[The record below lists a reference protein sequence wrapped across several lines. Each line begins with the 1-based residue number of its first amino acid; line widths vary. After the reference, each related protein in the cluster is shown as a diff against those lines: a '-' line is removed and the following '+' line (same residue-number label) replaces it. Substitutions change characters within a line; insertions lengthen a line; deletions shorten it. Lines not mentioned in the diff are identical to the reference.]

1 MNDSLKFFTKAITL
15 VFVSVLIF
23 SNYDVSFSSASSFAS
38 EKEQKISQVLK
49 QAQNNPLVTSKKV
62 TYLNPPVATQVLY
75 SKNIDDYHFHEYF
88 FATNGGEF
96 EVMTQHN
103 EEAPIDYMIYHFG
116 TDELVEPIE
125 GNRYQLEQGPYY
137 FAVFGYSEQPVPYQ
151 FQLNGPFA
159 EQPSVTLPS
168 LQLTKPA
175 SHNIRLPKGSSPVF
189 PISGNTSD
197 AYNLRLEVNFD
208 QEFDLSAPG
217 AFSNDYAVLG
227 NGFNEMTFT
236 AMRVGGNQVTSFHN
250 IILPGVTRI
259 MGSDRYAVSGNVS
272 STLNHWGYN
281 SGTVVIARG
290 DLYPDALSGGALAY
304 LEDAP
309 ILLTRTASL
318 PDIIIR
324 KIEDLGAERAIIL
337 GGLGSVSEN
346 VKDQLF
352 DLGIE
357 EIERYE
363 GKDRYEVSANIAEEV
378 SYYSETDTA
387 IIASGMVFPDAL
399 SASTISGPMG
409 MPILLTRTDSIPDS
423 IQMFLKDHPEITNFI
438 VVGGPATVNESV
450 ISKIKNIQPGAA
462 VTRIGGKNRYEV
474 SVNVAKYAM
483 NYYGLDLGTVA
494 VARGDLFPDALSG
507 APLANYFGAPILLT
521 PTSKVD
527 ETVNSFLLAN
537 RNQLEHIYI
546 LGGTGSVSTT
556 TERQLFNL
564 IR

>member
-1 MNDSLKFFTKAITL
+1 MTIL
-15 VFVSVLIF
+15 FVSVLIF
-23 SNYDVSFSSASSFAS
+23 SNYDLSFSSASSFNA
-38 EKEQKISQVLK
+38 EREQKIRQVLNLS
-49 QAQNNPLVTSKKV
+49 QNNPLVTSKQV
-62 TYLNPPVATQVLY
+62 TYVNPPVATQASYVQ
-75 SKNIDDYHFHEYF
+75 NIDDYHLHEYF

-96 EVMTQHN
+96 EVFSQHN
-103 EEAPIDYMIYHFG
+103 DEAPIDYIIYHFG
-116 TDELVEPIE
+116 TDEIVQPIE
-125 GNRYQLEQGPYY
+125 GNSYQLEQGAYY
-137 FAVFGYSEQPVPYQ
+137 FAVFGYSDLPVPYE
-151 FQLNGPFA
+151 FQLNGPFS
-159 EQPSVTLPS
+159 EQPSATLPS
-168 LQLTKPA
+168 LQLSKPS

-189 PISGNTSD
+189 PITGSTSD
-197 AYNLRLEVNFD
+197 AYHLRLEVNYD
-208 QEFDLSAPG
+208 QVFDLPVPG
-217 AFSNDYAVLG
+217 AFSGEYAVLG
-227 NGFNEMTFT
+227 NGFNEITFT
-236 AMRVGGNQVTSFHN
+236 ATRVGGNQLTSFHN

-272 STLNHWGYN
+272 STLNHWGFN
-281 SGTVVIARG
+281 SGTIVIARG

-309 ILLTRTASL
+309 ILLTKTASL

-324 KIEDLGAERAIIL
+324 KINDLGAERAIIL

-346 VKDQLF
+346 VENQLF
-352 DLGIE
+352 DLGIM

-399 SASTISGPMG
+399 SASTLSGPMG
-409 MPILLTRTDSIPDS
+409 MPILLTRTDSVPDS
-423 IQMFLKDHPEITNFI
+423 IQMFIKDHPEITNFI
-438 VVGGPATVNESV
+438 VVGGPATVNEAV
-450 ISKIKNIQPGAA
+450 LSKIKNIRPGAA
-462 VTRIGGKNRYEV
+462 VARIGGKNRYEV

-483 NYYGLDLGTVA
+483 NYYGLELGTVA

-527 ETVNSFLLAN
+527 ETVNSFLMNN
-537 RNQLEHIYI
+537 RSQLEHIYI

-556 TERQLFNL
+556 TENQLFNL